1 MAGAKLILVLGHE
14 NCGAIHA
21 AIDGA
26 ELGHITGMLKN
37 SEPAIKRSTVTK
49 GPRSSQNRLLVHE
62 VSENNVLVT
71 IEKIKKE
78 SQILKKMIEN
88 GEIDIK
94 GAVYDM
100 DTGVVNF
107 L

>member
-1 MAGAKLILVLGHE
+1 MLE
-14 NCGAIHA
+14 NI
-21 AIDGA
+21 
-26 ELGHITGMLKN
+26 K
-37 SEPAIKRSTVTK
+37 PAIKRSTVAK

-62 VSENNVLVT
+62 VSENNVL
-71 IEKIKKE
+71 IAMEKIIQE
-78 SQILKKMIEN
+78 SPLLRKMVDN

-107 L
+107 IK